1 MGKRRKRLVL
11 IVAGVLALAVLGI
24 NLTVLAGGSGGSVA
38 GEVDCALVL
47 GAGLRDDGSPSDVLR
62 DRLDE
67 SLVLY
72 RAGRVRRII
81 VSGDHRTPAYDEP
94 NAMRAY
100 LEANGVPPQV
110 IFMDH
115 AGIDT
120 YSSMWRAK
128 HVFGA
133 SRIVVVT
140 QRFHL
145 ARAVWLARSLGME
158 AEGSAADRHLY
169 RGIAWL
175 QVREVAS
182 RTKAFVDVKVRRTPR
197 HHDGPPVDLT
207 GDGRLTAG

>member
-1 MGKRRKRLVL
+1 MDGMAARSVRIRRIRQVVAGTVAVALALVL
-11 IVAGVLALAVLGI
+11 AM
-24 NLTVLAGGSGGSVA
+24 NLTVIEGGSGGRVA

-47 GAGLRDDGSPSDVLR
+47 GAGVRDDGTPSDVLR

-67 SLVLY
+67 SLALY
-72 RAGRVRRII
+72 RAGRVRRLI
-81 VSGDHRTPAYDEP
+81 VSGDHHTVTYDEP

-100 LEANGVPPQV
+100 LEANGVPAEAIV
-110 IFMDH
+110 MDH
-115 AGIDT
+115 AGFDT

-128 HVFGA
+128 NVFGV
-133 SRIVVVT
+133 SRVVVVT
-140 QRFHL
+140 QQFHL

-182 RTKAFVDVKVRRTPR
+182 RTKAYVDVKVGRTPR
-197 HHDGPPVDLT
+197 F
-207 GDGRLTAG
+207 AG

>member
-1 MGKRRKRLVL
+1 MVL
-11 IVAGVLALAVLGI
+11 AGALALAVLAM
-24 NLTVLAGGSGGSVA
+24 NLTVLHGGSDGRVD

-47 GAGLRDDGSPSDVLR
+47 GAGVRDDGSPSDVLR

-67 SLVLY
+67 SLALY

-81 VSGDHRTPAYDEP
+81 VSGDHQSPAYDEP

-100 LEANGVPPQV
+100 LEANGVPAQA

-182 RTKAFVDVKVRRTPR
+182 RSKAFVDVTVGRTPR
-197 HHDGPPVDLT
+197 ITT
-207 GDGRLTAG
+207 G

>member
-1 MGKRRKRLVL
+1 MRKRRARLWVSAAQPARRLL
-11 IVAGVLALAVLGI
+11 IVAGLVALAVLGI
-24 NLTVLAGGSGGSVA
+24 NLTVLEGGSGGSVV

-62 DRLDE
+62 DRLEE
-67 SLVLY
+67 SLDLY

-100 LEANGVPPQV
+100 LEANGVLPQDIV
-110 IFMDH
+110 MDH
-115 AGIDT
+115 AGVDT

-175 QVREVAS
+175 QVREVGS
-182 RTKAFVDVKVRRTPR
+182 RTKAFVDVKVGRTPR
-197 HHDGPPVDLT
+197 G
-207 GDGRLTAG
+207 